1 MNRFEIRW
9 RFWLADLGAKLIGYR
24 YGHSVSGRRVHLPF
38 VLGCVGDF
46 LYGWAKGIKCC
57 CILHYVK
64 NLWWKEYRGK
74 PMPDY
79 DDVEPAGGWISEPPE
94 HWYIPCRKHRG
105 AAKYFVY
112 VLED

>member
-9 RFWLADLGAKLIGYR
+9 RFWLADLAGKLWACDG
-24 YGHSVSGRRVHLPF
+24 GVLPVHLQF
-38 VLGCVGDF
+38 VLSCIADF
-46 LYGWAKGIKCC
+46 LYGRAKGIKCC

-64 NLWWKEYRGK
+64 NRCWQKYRGQW
-74 PMPDY
+74 MPDY
-79 DDVEPAGGWISEPPE
+79 NEEEPAGGWISEPPE
-94 HWYIPCRKHRG
+94 HWYVPCRKHRG